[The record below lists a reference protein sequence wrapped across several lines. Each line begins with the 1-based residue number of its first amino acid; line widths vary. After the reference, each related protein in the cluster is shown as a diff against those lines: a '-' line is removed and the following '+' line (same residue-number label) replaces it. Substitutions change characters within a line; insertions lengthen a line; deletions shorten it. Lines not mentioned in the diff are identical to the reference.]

1 MSIRMSAT
9 IFSSR
14 DLAGQHLLHRAP
26 ALLELRLGQVVQP
39 LGLGLE
45 PLVDLRLRGDVLVD
59 VPRLVAQVEHHAVP
73 HRLVELVGVDVAA
86 EDLDALLLVGLQ
98 QRRAGE
104 ADEHRIRAGCAFIA
118 LCSSPDWVRWHSSTK
133 TIEVALGLEVRRQR
147 FLQLLD
153 VSLRCRRPPRRL
165 PCRRTCGSA
174 STSATALVAFS
185 VAIRSAPLLVR

>member
-1 MSIRMSAT
+1 MSAT

-14 DLAGQHLLHRAP
+14 AWLAEHLLHRAP
-26 ALLELRLGQVVQP
+26 ALLELGLGQIGQS

-59 VPRLVAQVEHHAVP
+59 VARLVAQIEHHAVL

-104 ADEHRIRAGCAFIA
+104 ADEHGVRAGSP
-118 LCSSPDWVRWHSSTK
+118 SSPR
-133 TIEVALGLEVRRQR
+133 AARRTACGGTR
-147 FLQLLD
+147 
-153 VSLRCRRPPRRL
+153 PRR
-165 PCRRTCGSA
+165 RRG
-174 STSATALVAFS
+174 
-185 VAIRSAPLLVR
+185 RPWP